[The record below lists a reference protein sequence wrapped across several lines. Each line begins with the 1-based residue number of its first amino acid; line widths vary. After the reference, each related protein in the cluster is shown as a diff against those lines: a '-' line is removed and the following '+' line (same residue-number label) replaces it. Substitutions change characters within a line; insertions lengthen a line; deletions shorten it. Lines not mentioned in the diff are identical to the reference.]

1 MEVTVFNSKAFWNS
15 RPDGIPVLEIVD
27 QQGPS
32 EGPSSSPR
40 GDSVAPAP
48 DLGKEGPRLFVPLKR
63 TELRGDV
70 TGPLAALRLTQMYGY
85 TRLQCNR
92 VLEAVYRFPLPGD
105 AAVTAVTVRF
115 GDVEIQADLKERQQ
129 AEADYEEAKKQG
141 QQAALATRESPDVFT
156 LQVAGLKPD
165 QDVTVL
171 TSYVQLAHPQGA
183 GWSLRI
189 PLTTSPRYV
198 RSDEVTSR
206 HAQGQP
212 LAVLR
217 DPGHRFLMDLTIAG
231 AARVSSATHL
241 LDAVQE
247 PGGLRVRLQGG
258 EVVPDRDCVL
268 SWLPD
273 QAQARPTLEVMTHV
287 DRQAGQVYFLA
298 LVAPPAILPAGEGV
312 AREAILLVDHSG
324 SMEGSKWQAADW
336 AVKQFLSGLTQKD
349 ALALGLFHNTV
360 TWFAPEPKRADG
372 KAVDQAVRFLVE
384 HTDSGGTELGVALEQ
399 AVSLKRA
406 SGELAR
412 NVLIVTDAE
421 VSDEGRI
428 LRLADG
434 ESRQPNRRRISV
446 LCIDAAPNAFLASQL
461 AERGGGV
468 ARFLTSEPAE
478 EDITTALD
486 EVLSDWGEPVLTGL
500 RLEVSRVGVEASGRE
515 LFAGA
520 MPNWSAIDLGDLPA
534 GRPIWVCA
542 RAPLGEGP
550 LALRLTTGGREV
562 AIASMDFA
570 ASAALDRGP
579 ALRAL
584 FGARR
589 VLGLEFLISSGHAGD
604 ELAEELRRLGYDSK
618 TVLAPKPS
626 GRAKVYAENVR
637 DDATAALRGLL
648 VSEALLYGLACSE
661 TAFVAVRKEKGQPVE
676 GTVAVANALPA
687 GWSDKFVS
695 APGGAVYASA
705 MMAPPM
711 PSMPPTLRAANFRRP
726 TPALFRKRS
735 AQPRG
740 TSAPEA
746 APEVGPD
753 AGLASSLQPIF
764 EGRPVF
770 SGGEAVL
777 LDTSRAKDAGKV
789 PASGLL
795 AKLVIQFPS
804 GTPPAAS
811 LDAGLCLL
819 IFVDDLAAPRARV
832 RLADLVRLG
841 LERPL
846 NIARLAGQV
855 VKVVLADVNGAWAAN
870 GLELAVTLVW
880 G

>member
-1 MEVTVFNSKAFWNS
+1 MFNSKAYWNS
-15 RPDGIPVLEIVD
+15 RPDGIPVLEVVD
-27 QQGPS
+27 QPGTT
-32 EGPSSSPR
+32 EGAGSSIPR
-40 GDSVAPAP
+40 KSAAAAA
-48 DLGKEGPRLFVPLKR
+48 LAEEGPRLFVPLKR
-63 TELRGDV
+63 TELRGEV
-70 TGPLAALRLTQMYGY
+70 AGPLAALRLTQVYGY
-85 TRLQCNR
+85 TRAQCDR
-92 VLEAVYRFPLPGD
+92 ALEAVYRFPLPGD

-115 GDVEIQADLKERQQ
+115 GDVEIQAELKERQQ
-129 AEADYEEAKKQG
+129 AEADYHEAKRQG
-141 QQAALATRESPDVFT
+141 RQAALATRESPDVFT

-183 GWSLRI
+183 GWTLRI

-206 HAQGQP
+206 YAQGQP

-217 DPGHRFLMDLTIAG
+217 DPGHRFQMDLTITG

-241 LDAVQE
+241 LDSISEQ
-247 PGGLRVRLQGG
+247 GGLRVRLQGG
-258 EVVPDRDCVL
+258 EVLPDRDCVL

-273 QAQARPTLEVMTHV
+273 QAQARPTLAVMTHV
-287 DRQAGQVYFLA
+287 DRQAGLVYFLA
-298 LVAPPAILPAGEGV
+298 LVAPPAAVPTGGGV
-312 AREAILLVDHSG
+312 AREAILSVDHSG

-336 AVKQFLSGLTQKD
+336 AVKQFLAGLTTRD

-360 TWFAPEPKRADG
+360 TWFAPQPKNADI
-372 KAVDQAVRFLVE
+372 KVVEQAARFLVE

-406 SGELAR
+406 AGEMAR
-412 NVLIVTDAE
+412 HVLIVTDAE

-428 LRLADG
+428 LRLADE

-468 ARFLTSEPAE
+468 ARFLTSAPEE

-500 RLEVSRVGVEASGRE
+500 RLEVNRAGVEASGRE
-515 LFAGA
+515 LLAGSMA
-520 MPNWSAIDLGDLPA
+520 NWSAIDLGDLPA
-534 GRPIWVCA
+534 GRPVWVCG

-550 LALRLTTGGREV
+550 LDLRLAAGGREQ
-562 AIASMDFA
+562 
-570 ASAALDRGP
+570 ASASVDLSASATLDHGP

-589 VLGLEFLISSGHAGD
+589 VLGLEFLISSDRGGD
-604 ELAEELRRLGYDSK
+604 DLAAELRRLGYDPK
-618 TVLAPKPS
+618 TALAPKVS
-626 GRAKVYAENVR
+626 ERAKLYAENVR
-637 DDATAALRGLL
+637 EDAAAALRGLL

-687 GWSDKFVS
+687 GWSGDFVS

-705 MMAPPM
+705 MMAPPS
-711 PSMPPTLRAANFRRP
+711 PSGMPTLRSAGLGAMQ
-726 TPALFRKRS
+726 AMFRKRS
-735 AQPRG
+735 APPPPNYG
-740 TSAPEA
+740 GMPEA
-746 APEVGPD
+746 E
-753 AGLASSLQPIF
+753 ASPQPAARLEPIYR
-764 EGRPVF
+764 GKPVS

-777 LDTSRAKDAGKV
+777 LDTSRPQDAAKV
-789 PASGLL
+789 PESGVL
-795 AKLVIQFPS
+795 AKLVIEFPK
-804 GTPPAAS
+804 GAPPVAS
-811 LDAGLCLL
+811 LDPGLYLL
-819 IFVDDLAAPRARV
+819 VFVDDLASPRARV

-846 NIARLAGQV
+846 NIARSAGQV
-855 VKVVLADVNGAWAAN
+855 VKVVLADANGVWAAQAP
-870 GLELAVTLVW
+870 EMVVTLVW
-880 G
+880 S

>member
-1 MEVTVFNSKAFWNS
+1 MFNSKAYWNS
-15 RPDGIPVLEIVD
+15 RSDGIPVLEIVD
-27 QQGPS
+27 QHGAS
-32 EGPSSSPR
+32 EGSASATPGESAGSS
-40 GDSVAPAP
+40 
-48 DLGKEGPRLFVPLKR
+48 KEGPRLFVPLKR
-63 TELRGDV
+63 TELRGEV
-70 TGPLAALRLTQMYGY
+70 TGPLAALRLTQVYGY
-85 TRLQCNR
+85 ARLQCNR

-129 AEADYEEAKKQG
+129 AEAEYDEAKRQG

-171 TSYVQLAHPQGA
+171 TSYVQLAHPQSA

-206 HAQGQP
+206 HAHGQP
-212 LAVLR
+212 LALLR
-217 DPGHRFLMDLTIAG
+217 DPGHRFLMDVTIAG
-231 AARVSSATHL
+231 AGRVTSATHA
-241 LDAVQE
+241 LDSVQE
-247 PGGLRVRLQGG
+247 QGGLRVRLQGG
-258 EVVPDRDCVL
+258 EVLPDRDCVL

-273 QAQARPTLEVMTHV
+273 QAKTRPTLEVMTHV
-287 DRQAGQVYFLA
+287 DHQAGQVYFLA
-298 LVAPPAILPAGEGV
+298 LVAPPASLPARGGA

-360 TWFAPEPKRADG
+360 TWFAPEPRRAEA
-372 KAVDQAVRFLVE
+372 KAVEEATRFLEE
-384 HTDSGGTELGVALEQ
+384 HKDSGGTELGVALEQ
-399 AVSLKRA
+399 AVNLKRS
-406 SGELAR
+406 SGEMAR
-412 NVLIVTDAE
+412 HVLIVTDAE

-428 LRLADG
+428 LHLAEE

-468 ARFLTSEPAE
+468 AHFLTSAPEE

-500 RLEVSRVGVEASGRE
+500 RLEVSRLGVEASGRE
-515 LFAGA
+515 LLAGA
-520 MPNWSAIDLGDLPA
+520 SPNWSAVDLGDLPA
-534 GRPIWVCA
+534 GRPIWACG
-542 RAPLGEGP
+542 RAPLGQGFLVILLTNGGKEIAHVVMDL
-550 LALRLTTGGREV
+550 LADT
-562 AIASMDFA
+562 
-570 ASAALDRGP
+570 ALDRGP

-589 VLGLEFLISSGHAGD
+589 VMGLEFLMSSGRSGND
-604 ELAEELRRLGYDSK
+604 LAAELRRLGYDSQ
-618 TVLAPKPS
+618 TVLALKVS
-626 GRAKVYAENVR
+626 ERAKLYAENVR

-676 GTVAVANALPA
+676 GTVAVVNALPA
-687 GWSDKFVS
+687 GWSGRFVS
-695 APGGAVYASA
+695 PPGAVLYQSA
-705 MMAPPM
+705 MMSSPSPSVSPSLRSAGLGAM
-711 PSMPPTLRAANFRRP
+711 PAM
-726 TPALFRKRS
+726 FRKRS
-735 AQPRG
+735 ARPLADLAVSSG
-740 TSAPEA
+740 APEA
-746 APEVGPD
+746 EPAAEPAARVEPVF
-753 AGLASSLQPIF
+753 Q
-764 EGRPVF
+764 GRPVF

-777 LDTSRAKDAGKV
+777 LDTARAKDASRV
-789 PASGLL
+789 PASGVLV
-795 AKLVIQFPS
+795 KLVIQFPQ
-804 GTPPAAS
+804 GTPPAGS
-811 LDAGLCLL
+811 LDAGLYLL
-819 IFVDDLAAPRARV
+819 IFVDDLASPRARV

-846 NIARLAGQV
+846 NIARSAGQV
-855 VKVVLADVNGAWAAN
+855 VKLVLADANGAWAAKAP
-870 GLELAVTLVW
+870 ELVVTLIW
-880 G
+880 S